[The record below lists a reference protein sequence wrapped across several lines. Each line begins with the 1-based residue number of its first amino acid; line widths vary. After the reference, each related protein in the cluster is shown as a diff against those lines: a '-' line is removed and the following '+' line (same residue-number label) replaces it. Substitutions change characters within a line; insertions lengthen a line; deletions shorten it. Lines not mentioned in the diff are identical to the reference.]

1 MKAILA
7 RNGLIRASSFNVCD
21 LQQYFDQA
29 VFSGIFPSMLSRL
42 WLLFD
47 LYSKVLMYL
56 VICS

>member
-29 VFSGIFPSMLSRL
+29 VFSGIFSSMLSRL